1 MPRPAGTVRWS
12 SRCRPADVVRAPRT
26 TATAR
31 APWGWAWLGGAAGLL
46 AGVLVFAP
54 ARWLAWAVEQ
64 GSDQHVLLRAPR
76 GSLWNGSAQ
85 LVLAGGADSR
95 DATALPGRFEWRLR
109 PALSGLK
116 LAMRASCC
124 MPQPWQVRAQPRWTG
139 ARVLVGDGQ
148 SHWPATVLAGLGTPW
163 NTVQPEGTL
172 ALAAQGLSL
181 EWVSGR
187 VLVNGR
193 LQLEASD
200 LSSRLSTLK
209 PMGSY
214 RLTLAGGG
222 DGAPASLRLETLSGS
237 LTLSGSGQWVGS
249 RLRFSGEASADPER
263 VDALSNL
270 LNIIGRRNGLR
281 SIIQVG

>member
-1 MPRPAGTVRWS
+1 MARSPRA
-12 SRCRPADVVRAPRT
+12 T
-26 TATAR
+26 TAATS
-31 APWGWAWLGGAAGLL
+31 PWAWAWLGGILGLL
-46 AGVLVFAP
+46 VGVLVFAP
-54 ARWLAWAVEQ
+54 ARWLAWAVEE
-64 GSDQHVLLRAPR
+64 GSAQHVLLRAPR

-85 LVLAGGADSR
+85 LVLAGGTDSR
-95 DATALPGRFEWRLR
+95 DATALPGHFEWQLR
-109 PALSGLK
+109 PAWSGLQ
-116 LAMRASCC
+116 LAMRATCC
-124 MPQPWQVRAQPRWTG
+124 MQQSWLLRAEPRWTG
-139 ARVLVGDGQ
+139 VRVQIGNGQ
-148 SHWPATVLAGLGTPW
+148 SHWPAPVLAGLGTPW

-172 ALAAQGLSL
+172 ALSVQDLAL

-222 DGAPASLRLETLSGS
+222 DDAPATLQLETITGS

-249 RLRFSGEASADPER
+249 RLRFSGEAVADPER

>member
-1 MPRPAGTVRWS
+1 MALRPRSVA
-12 SRCRPADVVRAPRT
+12 ADT
-26 TATAR
+26 
-31 APWGWAWLGGAAGLL
+31 APWGWAWLGAAFGLL
-46 AGVLVFAP
+46 LGLALFAP

-64 GSDQHVLLRAPR
+64 GSGQHVLLRAPR

-85 LVLAGGADSR
+85 LVLAGGAESR
-95 DATALPGRFEWRLR
+95 DATALPGRLDWQIRPSLR
-109 PALSGLK
+109 GLK
-116 LAMRASCC
+116 LTLQAACC
-124 MPQPWQVRAQPRWTG
+124 TAQPWQVHVEPRWTG
-139 ARVLVGDGQ
+139 ARVQIADGD
-148 SHWPATVLAGLGTPW
+148 SRWPATVLAGLGTPW

-172 ALAAQGLSL
+172 ALSAQGLVL
-181 EWVSGR
+181 EWVAGR
-187 VLVNGR
+187 MLVAGR

-222 DGAPASLRLETLSGS
+222 DDAPASLRLETIAGS
-237 LTLSGSGQWVGS
+237 LNLTGSGQWVGS